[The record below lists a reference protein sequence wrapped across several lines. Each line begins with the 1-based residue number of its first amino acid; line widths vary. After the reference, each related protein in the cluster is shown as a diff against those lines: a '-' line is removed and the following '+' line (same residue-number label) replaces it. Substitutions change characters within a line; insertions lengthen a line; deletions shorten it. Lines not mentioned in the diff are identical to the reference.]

1 MGYIQ
6 QLTILGLRK
15 FKEIEIE
22 FNKDMNIVVGEN
34 EAGKSTILEAISIVL
49 NQQYKN
55 VDKSIVKELLNKDN
69 VEKFIREKRVS
80 ALPKIQIEIKFQMT
94 GKERDA
100 HDFFGEES
108 LCKKEPEYGIL
119 FECKFDEECADRLA
133 KEIGEGKIPYEYYAM
148 SWMTFR
154 GVPYKSI
161 KKPFNSIFIDTSA
174 KDSNNSFNY
183 LVLVNNCVGDIS

>member
-80 ALPKIQIEIKFQMT
+80 ALPKIQIEIKFQS
-94 GKERDA
+94 KRQ
-100 HDFFGEES
+100 
-108 LCKKEPEYGIL
+108 I
-119 FECKFDEECADRLA
+119 
-133 KEIGEGKIPYEYYAM
+133 IG
-148 SWMTFR
+148 
-154 GVPYKSI
+154 
-161 KKPFNSIFIDTSA
+161 
-174 KDSNNSFNY
+174 
-183 LVLVNNCVGDIS
+183 VL

>member
-34 EAGKSTILEAISIVL
+34 EAGKSTILETISIVL

-108 LCKKEPEYGIL
+108 LC
-119 FECKFDEECADRLA
+119 
-133 KEIGEGKIPYEYYAM
+133 
-148 SWMTFR
+148 
-154 GVPYKSI
+154 V
-161 KKPFNSIFIDTSA
+161 
-174 KDSNNSFNY
+174 
-183 LVLVNNCVGDIS
+183 

>member
-34 EAGKSTILEAISIVL
+34 EAGKSTILETISIVL

-80 ALPKIQIEIKFQMT
+80 ALPKIQIEIKFLM
-94 GKERDA
+94 
-100 HDFFGEES
+100 
-108 LCKKEPEYGIL
+108 
-119 FECKFDEECADRLA
+119 
-133 KEIGEGKIPYEYYAM
+133 
-148 SWMTFR
+148 
-154 GVPYKSI
+154 
-161 KKPFNSIFIDTSA
+161 
-174 KDSNNSFNY
+174 
-183 LVLVNNCVGDIS
+183 

>member
-34 EAGKSTILEAISIVL
+34 EAGKSTILETISIVL

-80 ALPKIQIEIKFQMT
+80 ALPKI
-94 GKERDA
+94 
-100 HDFFGEES
+100 
-108 LCKKEPEYGIL
+108 PN
-119 FECKFDEECADRLA
+119 DR
-133 KEIGEGKIPYEYYAM
+133 KRKRC
-148 SWMTFR
+148 T
-154 GVPYKSI
+154 
-161 KKPFNSIFIDTSA
+161 
-174 KDSNNSFNY
+174 
-183 LVLVNNCVGDIS
+183 

>member
-69 VEKFIREKRVS
+69 VEK
-80 ALPKIQIEIKFQMT
+80 L
-94 GKERDA
+94 
-100 HDFFGEES
+100 
-108 LCKKEPEYGIL
+108 
-119 FECKFDEECADRLA
+119 
-133 KEIGEGKIPYEYYAM
+133 
-148 SWMTFR
+148 
-154 GVPYKSI
+154 
-161 KKPFNSIFIDTSA
+161 
-174 KDSNNSFNY
+174 
-183 LVLVNNCVGDIS
+183 